1 MICSNVDIKSPL
13 SIMKGR
19 NWSYFEQTKD
29 IKYLTTEDS
38 IWEEGIDIEI
48 LDIEEMDV
56 TISIPLSSD
65 QEKRNSNNILIINSY
80 SNSSRFFDPSMV

>member
-1 MICSNVDIKSPL
+1 
-13 SIMKGR
+13 MKGR
-19 NWSYFEQTKD
+19 NLSYFEQTKD